1 MVPAHLTWFQIIRL
15 GLVQTALGG
24 IVVLTTSTVNR
35 VMVVELAL
43 PAMVP
48 GTLVS
53 IHYAMQILR
62 PRWGHGADQGWRITP
77 WIIGGMAVLAT
88 GGVLASMATALIAW
102 NRSAGLA
109 LAVLAFLLI
118 GAGAGAAG
126 TSLLALLAKR
136 VAPQRRPAAATIVWL
151 MMIAGFAVTALVAG
165 AFLDPFSMARLIGV
179 STTISVLAL
188 MVAIIAVT
196 GIEGRAAA
204 ASSPSDEAVDGRPKP
219 AFRTVLLEV
228 WAEPRARLFTIFIFV
243 SMLAF
248 SGQDLILEPYAGL
261 VFGLSPGATTRLS
274 GIQNGGV
281 LAGMITVALLGTC
294 LRHDG
299 WGSPRLWTVI
309 GCIAS
314 ALALGGLALAG
325 VVGRAWPL
333 FTNTFLL
340 GFANG
345 IYAGAAIGTM
355 MALAGMGAERR
366 EGTRMGVWGASQAI
380 AFGIGGFLGTVAVDV
395 TRVLTGSSL
404 VAYGAVFAVEAL
416 LFLLAA
422 VLAARIAA
430 MSGATR
436 SGETMAGQGLPGAR
450 APAPAPV
457 SLAAGGG

>member
-48 GTLVS
+48 GALVS

-88 GGVLASMATALIAW
+88 GGALASVATALIAW
-102 NRSAGLA
+102 DRTSGIA
-109 LAVLAFLLI
+109 LAVLAFVLI
-118 GAGAGAAG
+118 GAGGGAAG

-165 AFLDPFSMARLIGV
+165 TFLDPFSMTRLVGV
-179 STTISVLAL
+179 STTISVVALVLAI
-188 MVAIIAVT
+188 VAVT
-196 GIEGRAAA
+196 GIEGRAGPAGH
-204 ASSPSDEAVDGRPKP
+204 SVETDDGRPKP

-281 LAGMITVALLGTC
+281 LAGMVTVALLGTY

-299 WGSPRLWTVI
+299 WGSPRLWTVL

-314 ALALGGLALAG
+314 AMALAGLALAG
-325 VVGRAWPL
+325 VAGRSWPL
-333 FTNTFLL
+333 MTNTFLL
-340 GFANG
+340 GVANG

-366 EGTRMGVWGASQAI
+366 EGMRMGVWGASQAI
-380 AFGIGGFLGTVAVDV
+380 AFGIGGFLGTVAVDL
-395 TRVLTGSSL
+395 TRLLTGSSL
-404 VAYGAVFAVEAL
+404 IAYGGVFAVEAL
-416 LFLLAA
+416 LFLVAA
-422 VLAARIAA
+422 VLAVRIAA
-430 MSGATR
+430 MSGESMSGESM
-436 SGETMAGQGLPGAR
+436 SGETAR
-450 APAPAPV
+450 PPAPV

>member
-1 MVPAHLTWFQIIRL
+1 MVPAHLTWFQIVRL

-48 GTLVS
+48 GALVS

-77 WIIGGMAVLAT
+77 WIVGGMTVLAA
-88 GGVLASMATALIAW
+88 GGSLAAVATALIAW
-102 NRSAGLA
+102 DRTAGIA
-109 LAVLAFLLI
+109 LAVLAFVLI

-151 MMIAGFAVTALVAG
+151 MMIAGFAVTALAAG
-165 AFLDPFSMARLIGV
+165 AFLDPFSMPRLIAV
-179 STTISVLAL
+179 ATTVSVLAL
-188 MVAIIAVT
+188 MVAIAAVA
-196 GIEGRAAA
+196 GIEGR
-204 ASSPSDEAVDGRPKP
+204 SPAPGRSAEPADDHPQP
-219 AFRTVLLEV
+219 AFRTVLREV
-228 WAEPRARLFTIFIFV
+228 WAEPRSRLFTIFIFV

-248 SGQDLILEPYAGL
+248 SGQDLILEPFAGL
-261 VFGLSPGATTRLS
+261 VFDLSPGATTRLS

-281 LAGMITVALLGTC
+281 LAGMVAVALLGTF

-299 WGSPRLWTVI
+299 WGSPRLWTVL

-314 ALALGGLALAG
+314 AAALAG
-325 VVGRAWPL
+325 LAFAGLAGPAWPL
-333 FTNTFLL
+333 RLNTFLL
-340 GFANG
+340 GVGNG

-366 EGTRMGVWGASQAI
+366 EGMRMGVWGASQAI
-380 AFGIGGFLGTVAVDV
+380 AFGIGGFLGTVAVDL
-395 TRVLTGSSL
+395 TRVITGSSL
-404 VAYGAVFAVEAL
+404 VAYGGVFAAEAL
-416 LFLLAA
+416 LFLAA
-422 VLAARIAA
+422 AAIAVRIAA
-430 MSGATR
+430 MSG
-436 SGETMAGQGLPGAR
+436 ETMTVEPAR
-450 APAPAPV
+450 GRTPV
-457 SLAAGGG
+457 PLAAGGG